1 MKKKNLIAY
10 LLSALVIAFSGI
22 MFSAC
27 GGKKV
32 TGIYLQEGSYQTTV
46 VYNGNYDYDSIV
58 VMAKLSNG
66 EEMQLDSAD
75 YDIVDRINTQVVGEQ
90 ELTIT
95 YGAYEV
101 SVTVTVYAEVESFSV
116 KAGTIP
122 TEVYH
127 KEVLDVSNAVL
138 SVSYTD
144 GTTAEISTGFEI
156 GTADTSTCG
165 VHTVTISFAGK
176 TINFSYNVKKVVESI
191 EPRGNYL
198 TRIAY
203 GSTYNYS
210 GITALVHYSDGTSEE
225 VANSKLTITKIDTNK
240 IGVQTI
246 VVTYNGKQTN
256 IDVEVYKEMTSIE
269 YKSGLVT
276 RIKYNTTLD
285 LSNLVITVNYSNNT
299 SEDVAFSQDNTIS
312 ARLLSQDL
320 GDTQIEISYN
330 GKTTLVNVT
339 VYEELE
345 FIVISPVDVTDVTT
359 GYVVKDGS
367 LDLSKFK
374 VVAHY
379 TKNQTNLDNS
389 QVSFSNLD
397 TSEIGDKTLEVS
409 FTDNGITKTTSV
421 IVHIVASWE
430 DVKGLEIDSI
440 EIVNGSVNTE
450 VDHNG
455 VLNLENLQIE
465 ISYTN
470 GLKGVIDYA
479 SHQSE
484 ISVSTIDTTTCGKQ
498 TLTVTYKEKQTTLDI
513 QVVRVATQIVVKT
526 PSILKVKC
534 GTNVDLSDVV
544 ITCTYSN
551 GDVEDLTSLPEN
563 NADEIDTTK
572 LGTDQV
578 ITFTYKNQNCELP
591 VEIYDEIEELVNI
604 QGVVLVVEYG
614 TNYVTSNITAS
625 VRYASGLEVALNNS
639 DLTFSTINTS
649 LLDEQTLTI
658 SYTLDGKTIN
668 AYINNI
674 VVKDVLESI
683 EIKGVQTVCYQG
695 DDYDMSGLIVVLSF
709 RSGAVSEVTSGYT
722 VLQDISTN
730 EIGVQT
736 LEIEYQ
742 GKKATKQVTVNK
754 TYTITGFNDPKF
766 VTDYN
771 SNKKLKNE
779 FTSTDST
786 GTKGFE
792 ITNVSYKVGDDNEF
806 IYSPILAVKTKDN
819 ENVRLTEYKAIINV
833 YILDNDEYTLLDS
846 NMDEYVTFN
855 DTLHTFNFTDKAV
868 GNKFQIKMLPYGMTD
883 AEKAIVTERV
893 FEFEVVD
900 GWNAYSAK
908 DISLIDNMNEKDKWT
923 EYKTANNISLNQKI
937 SSIILHDNITLKD
950 SDLPASQ
957 FLGSDEVKESDSD
970 YNIAFGSLKDE
981 HSSDYG
987 FIYHRQIA
995 DGETFTI
1002 EGNYFRLSAEYIS
1015 KIVREEVDGVR
1026 RITGEGEAIT
1036 VHTSLF
1042 GFSGDVNSTVKGQG
1056 YIKNIHLIGN
1066 TQKSEDAL
1074 MSGGVMA
1081 MKVRNTNFT
1090 FDNILS
1096 QRWFISF
1103 MVEGANDYSDGCSH
1117 IFKNV
1122 NAFDAYNTLLYSWG
1136 ARNVQIIDS
1145 HFIGAG
1151 GPVMICD
1158 HVDNNKSTGEGGYI
1172 TNVKVSN
1179 SVLESFVAGSE
1190 GWFATYEGASAL
1202 AFSIKAMNALITPYG
1217 NTLCDKSNQKINL
1230 IAVYKSGSVQ
1240 GLSTSVIRGSFED
1253 TKETYDNGL
1262 DLSSEGIATTK
1273 NQVINKL
1280 LEDDIKH
1287 DQIASVLANMAILQ
1301 TFNGEV
1307 GVPGTS
1313 GWYSDSLAPDQT
1325 KFAQADGY
1333 MNVYLFNGMAAVL
1346 GMTKTA

>member
-10 LLSALVIAFSGI
+10 LLSMLVIAFSGI

-32 TGIYLQEGSYQTTV
+32 TAIYLQEGSYQTTV
-46 VYNGNYDYDSIV
+46 AYNGNYDYDSIV

-101 SVTVTVYAEVESFSV
+101 SITVTVYAEVESFSV

-176 TINFSYNVKKVVESI
+176 TINFSYNVKKAVESI

-210 GITALVHYSDGTSEE
+210 DITALVHYSDGTSEE
-225 VANSKLTITKIDTNK
+225 VANSKLTITKIETNK

-256 IDVEVYKEMTSIE
+256 IDVEVYKEMTSIA

-299 SEDVAFSQDNTIS
+299 SEDVAFSQDNKIS

-320 GDTQIEISYN
+320 GDTQIEISFN
-330 GKTTLVNVT
+330 GKTTLVDAT

-345 FIVISPVDVTDVTT
+345 SIVISPVDVTDVTT
-359 GYVVKDGS
+359 GYVLQNGS

-379 TKNQTNLDNS
+379 TKNQSNLDNS

-421 IVHIVASWE
+421 VVHIVASWE

-440 EIVNGSVNTE
+440 EIVNGSVDTE

-455 VLNLENLQIE
+455 VLNLDNLQIE

-498 TLTVTYKEKQTTLDI
+498 TLTVIYKEKQTTLDI
-513 QVVRVATQIVVKT
+513 QVVRVATQISVKT
-526 PSILKVKC
+526 PSTLRVKY
-534 GTNVDLSDVV
+534 GTNVALTDVV

-591 VEIYDEIEELVNI
+591 VEDYDEIEELVNI

-683 EIKGVQTVCYQG
+683 EIKGVQTVCYKG
-695 DDYDMSGLIVVLSF
+695 DDYDMSGLIVVLNF

-722 VLQDISTN
+722 VVQDISTN

-806 IYSPILAVKTKDN
+806 VYSPILAVKTKDN

-846 NMDEYVTFN
+846 NVDEYVTFN
-855 DTLHTFNFTDKAV
+855 DTIHTFNFTDKAV
-868 GNKFQIKMLPYGMTD
+868 GKKFQIKMLPYGMTD

-893 FEFEVVD
+893 FDFEVVD

-908 DISLIDNMNEKDKWT
+908 DISLIDNMNEESKWT

-937 SSIILHDNITLKD
+937 SSIILHDNITLKN

-957 FLGSDEVKESDSD
+957 FMGPDEVKPSDSD
-970 YNIAFGSLKDE
+970 YDIALGSLKDE

-1002 EGNYFRLSAEYIS
+1002 EGNYFRLSAEKIS
-1015 KIVREEVDGVR
+1015 KIVREEIDGLR
-1026 RITGEGEAIT
+1026 NPPQTAGQAIT

-1081 MKVRNTNFT
+1081 IKLRNTSFT

-1103 MVEGANDYSDGCSH
+1103 MVEGANEYSNDCSH

-1136 ARNVQIIDS
+1136 ARNIQIIDS

-1158 HVDNNKSTGEGGYI
+1158 HVDNDESSGKGGYI
-1172 TNVKVSN
+1172 TNVKVAN

-1190 GWFATYEGASAL
+1190 GWFATYDGAGAL
-1202 AFSIKAMNALITPYG
+1202 VGSIKAMNGLVTPYG
-1217 NTLCDKSNQKINL
+1217 NTLCDKSGEKINL
-1230 IAVYKSGSVQ
+1230 IAVYKSGSAQ
-1240 GLSTSVIRGSFED
+1240 GLTTSVIRGSFED
-1253 TKETYDNGL
+1253 TKESYTNGL

-1273 NQVINKL
+1273 KNVKEQLVASGMS
-1280 LEDDIKH
+1280 ESDISATLSK
-1287 DQIASVLANMAILQ
+1287 MAILQ
-1301 TFNGEV
+1301 TFNGAV
-1307 GVPGTS
+1307 GVPGTN
-1313 GWYSDSLAPDQT
+1313 GWLSAPNET
-1325 KFAQADGY
+1325 TFAQADGY

-1346 GMTKTA
+1346 GMTKSA